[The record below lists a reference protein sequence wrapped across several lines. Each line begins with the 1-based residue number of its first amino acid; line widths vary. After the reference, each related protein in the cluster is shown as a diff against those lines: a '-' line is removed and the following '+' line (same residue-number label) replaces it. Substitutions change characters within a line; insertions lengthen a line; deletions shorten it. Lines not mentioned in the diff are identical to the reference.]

1 MNCEKIQRWL
11 SDSID
16 GEIPK
21 GKKAEIEAH
30 LDSCPSCRAFLS
42 QITLI
47 DVEVKNLEVPEL
59 SPPHSAKFTSKLRSA
74 IAEQEEK
81 SEYGILHVFRKKWV
95 FVPASIF
102 LVTLFILIFVFYEKG
117 DFQDEELYVFS
128 FGKAVEE
135 IYQDMGSDMTL
146 QEAFHSLVSA
156 SINEMLIT
164 ADWDERLNWEDD
176 LLLWEEF
183 SEEEMGIFEKE
194 IKRDN
199 NS

>member
-1 MNCEKIQRWL
+1 MKCEKIQRWL

-30 LDSCPSCRAFLS
+30 LDSCPSCRVFLN

-47 DVEVKNLEVPEL
+47 DVEVKNLEVPEQ
-59 SPPHSAKFTSKLRSA
+59 SPPHSAEFTSKLRSA
-74 IAEQEEK
+74 IAEQEDK
-81 SEYGILHVFRKKWV
+81 SEDGILHVFRKKWV
-95 FVPASIF
+95 FVPASVF

-135 IYQDMGSDMTL
+135 IYQDMGSEMTL